1 MSRRR
6 GSRQDRVETL
16 RFYMFAAVL
25 IFAGFVVTG
34 LKAIGLITVQ

>member
-1 MSRRR
+1 MSRR
-6 GSRQDRVETL
+6 GSRKEREETL
-16 RFYMFAAVL
+16 LFYMIAAVL